1 MALTAPRSMSVLRR
15 FARAR
20 EGATAVEF
28 ALIALPFMGLIFGI
42 LELGMV
48 FMVSTTLDNATETAA
63 REIRTGQL
71 QSDKGTVAS
80 FKSTVCGEMSW
91 LGSSCDANLYLQVK
105 KFPQFSDIDI
115 TDPETSDDLEEM
127 KTKPEDYFVPG
138 GPQDI
143 IVVRAYYQWD
153 LITPLLN
160 KGLQTIDGKRLI
172 VSTVTFRNEPFEAS

>member
-1 MALTAPRSMSVLRR
+1 MFRR
-15 FARAR
+15 FAKAR

-28 ALIALPFMGLIFGI
+28 ALIAVPFLGLIFGI

-48 FMVSTTLDNATETAA
+48 FMVSTTLDNATESAA

-71 QSDKGTVAS
+71 QGEKGTVAT
-80 FKSTVCGEMSW
+80 FKTKVCGEMSW
-91 LGSSCDANLYLQVK
+91 LGSGCNDSLYLQVK
-105 KFPQFSDIDI
+105 KFPKFSDVAIV
-115 TDPETSDDLEEM
+115 DPKTPEDLENM
-127 KTKPEDYFVPG
+127 KTKPEEYFVPG

-143 IVVRAYYQWD
+143 IVVRAYYEWD

-160 KGLQTIDGKRLI
+160 KGLETIDGKRLI